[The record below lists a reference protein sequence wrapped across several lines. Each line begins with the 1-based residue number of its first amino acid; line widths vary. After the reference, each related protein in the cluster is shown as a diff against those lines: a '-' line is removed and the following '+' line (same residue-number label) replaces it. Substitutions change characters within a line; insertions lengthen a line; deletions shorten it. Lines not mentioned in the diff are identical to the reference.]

1 MFVITNIILYGV
13 EYMNSELSFLYEDDG
28 MPLPEV
34 GQQSSKKHEK
44 IGTYCKIFSTSM
56 KRSWNTRLYLD
67 LFSGGGKCKIRDTDL
82 VIPGSPLI
90 ALNVDDP
97 FDQYIFCEKN
107 EDYISALEQR
117 QKQYFPDRKCDFVCG
132 DINNCLE
139 EIFEKIPNFSQSNK
153 GLTFCFIDP
162 FKVEDLCFD
171 TINAIQAQIFVDFLV
186 LIPAFMEINR
196 NLQLY
201 LRDEDHSI
209 DNYLGSNLWRKK
221 WHESQGKGISFGNFI
236 TLEFCNQMKELGFHF
251 ENLSDLW
258 LIRGERNLALY
269 YLAFFSKHKLGIK
282 LWRETISCTEEQ
294 LTLWKREEY

>member
-1 MFVITNIILYGV
+1 MFMIINIIIYGV
-13 EYMNSELSFLYEDDG
+13 EYLKSELSFLYEDDG

-56 KRSWNTRLYLD
+56 KYSWNTRVYLD

-107 EDYISALEQR
+107 EEYISALELR
-117 QKQYFPDRKCDFVCG
+117 QNQYFPDRKYEFVCG
-132 DINNCLE
+132 DVNNCLE
-139 EIFEKIPNFSQSNK
+139 NVFEKIPNFSPQKS
-153 GLTFCFIDP
+153 GLTFCFVDP
-162 FKVEDLCFD
+162 FKIGHLNFD
-171 TINAIQAQIFVDFLV
+171 TIKAIQDKIFVDFLV

-196 NLQLY
+196 NPQLY
-201 LRDEDHSI
+201 LHVEDHSP
-209 DNYLGSNLWRKK
+209 DNYLGSNLWRKRWQK
-221 WHESQGKGISFGNFI
+221 SQQKGISFGNFI
-236 TLEFCNQMKELGFHF
+236 TLEFCMQMRELGFYF
-251 ENLSDLW
+251 DNLSDLW
-258 LIRGERNLALY
+258 LIRGMNNLPLY

-282 LWRETISCTEEQ
+282 LWRETIRCTEVQ
-294 LTLWKREEY
+294 LTLWENEEY